1 MIIHGWPFCIYVI
14 VCINLMF
21 YKQSLKKII
30 CLMKKFCDVSIK
42 YKYSL
47 ELKIKKIAEK
57 LKK

>member
-57 LKK
+57 